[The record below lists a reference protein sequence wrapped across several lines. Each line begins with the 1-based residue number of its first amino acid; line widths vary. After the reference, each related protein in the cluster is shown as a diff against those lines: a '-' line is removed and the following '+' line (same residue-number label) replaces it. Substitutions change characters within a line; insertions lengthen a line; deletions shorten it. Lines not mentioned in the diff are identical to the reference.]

1 MGTARRTSTS
11 ELNEAGEQLLGSFY
25 RGAWP
30 AGMEPP
36 PDGTDHVVIYNTK
49 DRPPGEH
56 WLCEYR
62 EGDTRLLYDSFGR
75 IPSTQWQPR
84 LQGTETTETDP
95 EQPAV
100 FEDGQKTE
108 YCGQACLAFALVS
121 KAYGYKIARA
131 V

>member
-1 MGTARRTSTS
+1 MGSAKRTSTS
-11 ELNEAGEQLLGSFY
+11 ELNEAGEQLLGFFY

-36 PDGTDHVVIYNTK
+36 PDGSNHVVIYNTK

-84 LQGTETTETDP
+84 LHGCLS
-95 EQPAV
+95 PAQCHRWLQCAGAFRPV
-100 FEDGQKTE
+100 FEFGAPFWGFGCFFGGRSGLIPD
-108 YCGQACLAFALVS
+108 
-121 KAYGYKIARA
+121 I
-131 V
+131 